1 MRLSHN
7 VGWQGY
13 SRGFVQHAARLR
25 TMCAYQR
32 TCVLQG
38 DEAVKALPID
48 NESNAV
54 QRAL

>member
-7 VGWQGY
+7 VGWP
-13 SRGFVQHAARLR
+13 
-25 TMCAYQR
+25 M
-32 TCVLQG
+32 
-38 DEAVKALPID
+38 VKLWTRQSIALPID